1 MNAPANINTGD
12 ALRDAHAQTI
22 ATLIGVRD
30 ETEMAARVS
39 LAMLRD
45 QATAGS
51 ARAVDSAAAIL
62 QVIAAIA
69 ANAVYSGTPTSQLI
83 RLHASLSFTME
94 AARHVD
100 RAMREIERTGQ
111 DG

>member
-1 MNAPANINTGD
+1 MNALANITTGD

-22 ATLIGVRD
+22 AALIGVRD
-30 ETEMAARVS
+30 ETEMSARVS

-51 ARAVDSAAAIL
+51 TRAVDSAAAIL
-62 QVIAAIA
+62 RVVAELAT
-69 ANAVYSGTPTSQLI
+69 NAVYSGTPTSQLM

-100 RAMREIERTGQ
+100 RAMREIDRTGQ